1 LTFGPPDLVGLGEPR
16 LRQEQPFVHQ
26 GIALARGIGGE
37 DPYLAILHLPYG
49 AAVLAG
55 APPGGL
61 ALFCKARLLEDQH
74 PTGPA
79 HLLLDHAL
87 ICPQHGVVIPER
99 LTEEPLHRPDLAAL
113 HLQGYRFDGFAGE
126 GTELPHHRVEKLVP
140 WFLPGKTR
148 PKGRMEPTE
157 FVHKSVDLA
166 PSERKLGNGK
176 RLVCRPTGR

>member
-1 LTFGPPDLVGLGEPR
+1 
-16 LRQEQPFVHQ
+16 QPFVHQ

-37 DPYLAILHLPYG
+37 DPYLAMLHLPYG

-55 APPGGL
+55 DPPRVV
-61 ALFCKARLLEDQH
+61 AFFCKAGLIEGQH
-74 PTGPA
+74 PPA
-79 HLLLDHAL
+79 LAPLLLAPAPTRLHQRRFL
-87 ICPQHGVVIPER
+87 PER
-99 LTEEPLHRPDLAAL
+99 PTDAPLHRPDLAAL

-157 FVHKSVDLA
+157 FVHKSVDFA